1 MTNKSR
7 SRCESHIVMIRII
20 ADRILTPLRPDPNA
34 APLMCRTKLNKVRL
48 RSASQ
53 SGATVDS
60 DGVLA
65 SNLIREACGKQ
76 FSMKRVVQYTCR

>member
-1 MTNKSR
+1 MASSPCDGWVDWQGSKCKSECFAAFSLR
-7 SRCESHIVMIRII
+7 TKS
-20 ADRILTPLRPDPNA
+20 LRPGPNA

-48 RSASQ
+48 RSDF
-53 SGATVDS
+53 GATVDS

-76 FSMKRVVQYTCR
+76 FSMRKYAF